1 MQIQDTRNQIARRI
15 REHGAPPK
23 VEELCLDEIKVGL
36 FEDEVREI
44 VDRCV
49 KVECLSMSSC
59 GLTSLFNFPNLQQLQ
74 VLELSHNLL
83 EGERLEPLSRLLRLY
98 SLNLDSNRIED
109 FNWTRF
115 FKRIRLT
122 TLSLVDNPLTQ
133 TCSDRDYRD
142 KIYRALGADL

>member
-1 MQIQDTRNQIARRI
+1 
-15 REHGAPPK
+15 
-23 VEELCLDEIKVGL
+23 
-36 FEDEVREI
+36 
-44 VDRCV
+44 
-49 KVECLSMSSC
+49 MSFC

-83 EGERLEPLSRLLRLY
+83 EGERLEPLSRMLRLY

-115 FKRIRLT
+115 LKRIRLT

-133 TCSDRDYRD
+133 SCPDREYRD
-142 KIYRALGADL
+142 KIFRALGADL